1 MDIDDICI
9 ILKKSNNKFDDQK
22 EFFENNYNKVFM
34 TMGDKENKMLLFLV
48 NETLI
53 LRGCNLSAILPRS
66 TFTKYHLLDSQYPC
80 EIRKRQNLMMLIVP
94 LNLLVLRN
102 FHREI

>member
-34 TMGDKENKMLLFLV
+34 TMGDKKKN
-48 NETLI
+48 
-53 LRGCNLSAILPRS
+53 
-66 TFTKYHLLDSQYPC
+66 
-80 EIRKRQNLMMLIVP
+80 
-94 LNLLVLRN
+94 VLRFVPRIKN
-102 FHREI
+102 RCRMVV